1 MRVQDTN
8 TVKLR
13 VKLLGSALAS
23 TAAGIAQLL
32 ILSININYQ
41 AIAQPIIPAA
51 DGTNTVVNPTQNQ
64 INISGGKLS
73 SDGQNLFHSFQ
84 RFGLDENQ
92 IANFLSNS
100 NIQNILGR
108 VVGGDASVINGLI
121 QVTGGNSNLYLLN
134 PAGIIFGSNSSLN
147 VPSSFTATT
156 ANSVRIGNDWFN
168 VFSANN
174 YPNLIGQP
182 THFRFDTNQ
191 AGSIINLGNLTVE
204 RNFNLLAGSV
214 SSNGTLTAKNGN
226 IIIATLPGKQFIR
239 ISQGGSLLSLEIPTD
254 SAQSVID
261 INALP
266 KLLTGTGTNED
277 LLNNQQQVMINSG
290 RFGNGG
296 DRNVNRANN
305 NQPPEKPRTAPD
317 KFKVLPAPANNINN
331 LPLMAKHQ
339 AINRLEQINTQGF
352 TSLLGIAKRTVKT
365 TEDIKIS
372 FHKIHQDIG
381 VKSALIYIN
390 FVSANAI
397 NPSGSVRVIQDND
410 VLSIGVVTDEGL
422 LGYQVVDGATRK
434 QVMAIVEQF
443 RSAVTNPNN
452 QNYLVSSQALYKL
465 LIAPNE
471 SELQKQ
477 GINNLMFVM
486 DDGLRS
492 IPLAALH
499 DGQKFLI
506 EKYSI
511 ALIPSFSLTNTEYVG
526 IKNPEVLAMG
536 AETFTP
542 EQEQTELRAVP
553 IELST
558 ITKKIKGQ
566 YFINRDFTLNNIKK
580 QRKLKPYPIIHLAT
594 HAYFPSKNEENNQ
607 PAYIQ
612 FYDSKLPLSQIEQL
626 GFNNPPVEL
635 LVLSA
640 CRSAVGDEKA
650 ELGFAGLAV
659 KSGVKS
665 AVASLWY
672 VSDAG
677 TFALMTEFYN
687 QLRHNHLK
695 AEALR
700 QAQIAMLKKQIHLEG
715 NEFVFPEGNVFVPS
729 ELVPYLNNDTSHPY
743 YWAAFSVI
751 GSPW

>member
-1 MRVQDTN
+1 MKVHDPN
-8 TVKLR
+8 TVKSRL
-13 VKLLGSALAS
+13 KLVRSVLAS
-23 TAAGIAQLL
+23 TATGITQLL
-32 ILSININYQ
+32 IFSINSNYQ

-51 DGTNTVVNPTQNQ
+51 DGTNTVVNQNQNQ
-64 INISGGKLS
+64 INISGGTLS

-108 VVGGDASVINGLI
+108 VVGGDASAINGLI

-156 ANSVRIGNDWFN
+156 ANSVSIGNDWFH

-182 THFRFDTNQ
+182 TYFRFDTNQ

-204 RNFNLLAGSV
+204 QNLNLLAGSV
-214 SSNGTLTAKNGN
+214 NSNGSLTAKNGN

-239 ISQGGSLLSLEIPTD
+239 ISQAGNLLSLEIPAD
-254 SAQSVID
+254 AAQSVID

-266 KLLTGTGTNED
+266 KLLTGTDTNEN
-277 LLNNQQQVMINSG
+277 LLNNQQQFIINAVRLRDG
-290 RFGNGG
+290 K
-296 DRNVNRANN
+296 VNSENN
-305 NQPPEKPRTAPD
+305 HQPPEKPRTATD
-317 KFKVLPAPANNINN
+317 KFTVLSVTSSSINN

-339 AINRLEQINTQGF
+339 AINRIEQINTQGF
-352 TSLLGIAKRTVKT
+352 TSLLGIAKRRFKT

-372 FHKIHQDIG
+372 FQKIHQDIG

-390 FVSANAI
+390 FVNSSAI
-397 NPSGSVRVIQDND
+397 NPSGSLRVIQDND

-434 QVMAIVEQF
+434 QVMAIVNQF

-499 DGQKFLI
+499 DGQQFLI

-558 ITKKIKGQ
+558 ITKKIKGR

-580 QRKLKPYPIIHLAT
+580 QRQIKPYPIIHLAT

-607 PAYIQ
+607 QAYIQ
-612 FYDSKLPLSQIEQL
+612 LYDSKLPLSQIEQL

-715 NEFVFPEGNVFVPS
+715 NEFIFPEGNVSVPS